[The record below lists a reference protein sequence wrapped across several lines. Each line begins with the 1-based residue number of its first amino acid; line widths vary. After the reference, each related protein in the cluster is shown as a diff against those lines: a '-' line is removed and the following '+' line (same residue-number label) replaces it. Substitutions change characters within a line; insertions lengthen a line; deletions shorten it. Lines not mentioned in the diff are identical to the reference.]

1 MNEHLSVLLETEG
14 TYPFVGGGVSTWCDI
29 LVRELNGPADAP
41 DKKVNYH
48 VCAITGDPNVKLRY
62 QLMDNVKQLI
72 HVPLWGTEE
81 PAEFILPDLP
91 FSEIYQ
97 HKQSTT
103 PEVIEGKFIP
113 LLRRFLRGLEETGL
127 DMTSYGRTV
136 HELYRY
142 FQEYD
147 YIESFKS
154 PLVWELF
161 QEEMLRPYRER
172 PDDFLPQE
180 QPNLYD
186 LTTALRWLNK
196 LLMVLNA
203 PIPETDVTHAT
214 IAAFVGLVSVIAKLE
229 YGTPMLLTEHGVY
242 IRERYIHVSATDLT
256 YFLKRFLINLSSLM
270 SRLCYTYADQVS
282 PVCNFNQK
290 WERLYGVSGQKLLT
304 IYNGVNP
311 EIFVPA
317 PKPEKSQGRPTVVA
331 AARVFPLK
339 DILTMIR
346 TAAVV
351 RQTIPDARFTVY
363 GSLTADP
370 PYVEK
375 CRALIAELELE
386 ESFELGGFHSEPAKI
401 FIEGDISILTSISEG
416 FPYTVLESM
425 SCGRPVVATDVG
437 GVREALEGFGV
448 VCRPGDPD
456 DLAAGVIK
464 LLQNDE
470 ARQLL
475 GRKARNEVL
484 AKYRTSR
491 SVDAY
496 WEAYQRL
503 AEEKGQGRVQKMEKL
518 DSEVIGPLSQ

>member
-1 MNEHLSVLLETEG
+1 MSDHLSILLETEG

-41 DKKVNYH
+41 DKRVNYH
-48 VCAITGDPNVKLRY
+48 VCAITGDPNVKLKY
-62 QLMDNVKQLI
+62 QLMDNVQQVI

-81 PAEFILPDLP
+81 PAEYILPDLP

-97 HKQSTT
+97 HKQDTT
-103 PEVIEGKFIP
+103 PEVVEEKFIP
-113 LLRRFLRGLEETGL
+113 LLRRFLKGLEETGL
-127 DMTSYGRTV
+127 DMAPHGRTV
-136 HELYRY
+136 HELYHY

-147 YIESFKS
+147 YIESLKS
-154 PLVWELF
+154 PLVWEVF

-214 IAAFVGLVSVIAKLE
+214 IAAFVGLASVIAKLE

-256 YFLKRFLINLSSLM
+256 YFLKRFLINLSSYM
-270 SRLCYTYADQVS
+270 SRLCYAYADQIS

-290 WERLYGVSGQKLLT
+290 WERLYGVPEEKLLT

-311 EIFVPA
+311 KLFVPG

-351 RQTIPDARFTVY
+351 RQTIPDVRFTVY

-386 ESFELGGFHSEPAKI
+386 ETFELGGFHSEPAKI

-448 VCRPGDPD
+448 VCKPGDPD

-470 ARQLL
+470 ARQIL

-496 WEAYQRL
+496 WEAYRRL
-503 AEEKGQGRVQKMEKL
+503 AEEKGKDWVQKI
-518 DSEVIGPLSQ
+518 DQQPDFEVVRPLS

>member
-1 MNEHLSVLLETEG
+1 MTDRISVLFETEG

-29 LVRELNGPADAP
+29 LVRELP
-41 DKKVNYH
+41 H
-48 VCAITGDPNVKLRY
+48 VEYCICAITGDPNVKLKY
-62 QLMDNVKQLI
+62 ELMDNVRQVI

-81 PAEFILPDLP
+81 PAEFILPSDVP
-91 FSEIYQ
+91 FSKIYRR
-97 HKQSTT
+97 KRNTT
-103 PEVIEGKFIP
+103 EQVIEEKFLP
-113 LLRRFLRGLEETGL
+113 LFRHFLQGMEETGS
-127 DMTSYGRTV
+127 DVTAYGRTV
-136 HELYRY
+136 HQLYHY
-142 FQEYD
+142 FREYD
-147 YIESFKS
+147 YIETFKAR
-154 PLVWELF
+154 PVWEVF

-172 PDDFLPQE
+172 PDDFLPAE
-180 QPNLYD
+180 VPNLYD

-203 PIPETDVTHAT
+203 DIPDTDVSHAT
-214 IAAFVGLVSVIAKLE
+214 IAAFVGLASVIAKLE
-229 YGTPMLLTEHGVY
+229 YGTPVLLTEHGVY
-242 IRERYIHVSATDLT
+242 IRERYINVSATDLT
-256 YFLKRFLINLSSLM
+256 YFLKRFLINLSALM

-290 WERLYGVSGQKLLT
+290 WERLYGVPDEKLQT

-311 EIFVPA
+311 DVFRPA
-317 PKPEKSQGRPTVVA
+317 PKPESAQGRPTVVA

-346 TAAVV
+346 TAAIV
-351 RQTIPDARFTVY
+351 RQTIPDVQFTVY

-375 CRALIAELELE
+375 CRALIAELGLE
-386 ESFELGGFHSEPAKI
+386 ETVELGGFHSEPARI
-401 FIEGDISILTSISEG
+401 YTEGDINILTSISEG
-416 FPYTVLESM
+416 FPYTVLEAM

-448 VCRPGDPD
+448 VCRPGDPA

-470 ARQLL
+470 LRQTL

-484 AKYRTSR
+484 ARYRTSR

-496 WEAYQRL
+496 WEAYQRW
-503 AEEKGQGRVQKMEKL
+503 AQVKADRVQ
-518 DSEVIGPLSQ
+518 DAGGGDDIS